1 MTDKQYDGIIL
12 ENLEDLEDITAIAN
26 LLPESEEKQSLI
38 GLLEKKTKKNQRK
51 LETPVQPQAFYIIL
65 EGSDINITCIRRKK
79 KS

>member
-51 LETPVQPQAFYIIL
+51 LETPVQP
-65 EGSDINITCIRRKK
+65 
-79 KS
+79 